1 MESDDSSNKKLERSR
16 SISKD
21 RMSISEEDQQMESE
35 CNNGPKIKINYKR
48 KSYTI
53 QQKIKI
59 INESRTSS
67 LHSLEKKYDIS
78 RKNIRRWKTQ
88 IKELEKGKK

>member
-1 MESDDSSNKKLERSR
+1 
-16 SISKD
+16 
-21 RMSISEEDQQMESE
+21 MSISEEHQQMESE